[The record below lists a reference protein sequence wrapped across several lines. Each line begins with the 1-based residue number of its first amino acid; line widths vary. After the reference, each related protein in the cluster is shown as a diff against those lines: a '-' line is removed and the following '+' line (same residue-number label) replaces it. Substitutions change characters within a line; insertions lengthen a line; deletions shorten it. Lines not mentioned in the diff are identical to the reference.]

1 MQPSAATMQQR
12 CTGGH
17 GNCLFSMNKEE
28 KQEENEE

>member
-1 MQPSAATMQQR
+1 MQPSSAAMQKS

-17 GNCLFSMNKEE
+17 GNCLFSVNKEE